1 MLYNCNV
8 MVDLQKASLTTNG
21 NQVNL
26 TMPIS
31 KVDKEKRI
39 VSGFATL
46 DNIDRQGDRVT
57 AEASRKAFE
66 NFRGNVRLMHQPIPA
81 GKVVN
86 FRTEPFFDTANNK
99 QYSGVYVDAY
109 ISKGASD
116 IWEMVL
122 DGTLTG
128 FSIGGSVKDSENVL
142 DQVSQKTVRIIKDY
156 DLVELSLV
164 DSPANQ
170 LANIFS
176 IQKTLDGNPVAD
188 GIFNKSNIQ
197 NVFWCETDEL
207 AYVDE
212 NESHNCANCGDQLNS
227 IGWVDENTQEDV
239 TKAVFAM
246 IQKSQDAVTN
256 EDTTNKYPEQN
267 KKFKS
272 ELTKRAVVENHPDC
286 NGGFGVVGNDGEL
299 KSCHKTRAEAE
310 AAVAAHDSQE
320 GQNHD
325 GEMHMSKKVDENER
339 GHGGKKKEM
348 HKASYS
354 VGDFVQWNSSGGVAR
369 GRVTRVVTNGTIKV
383 PNTDLSITG
392 TQDNPAVAIRIYEK
406 DGNAWKP
413 SGTTVGHRMNTLRS
427 WATKFAKSLGVTT
440 GLLPSEVVKMA
451 TDLESVAYQKNEGG
465 VEVAENTQ
473 EVIKSDEV
481 AEEVVVD
488 EVVEDVEETE
498 EAAVEETVEKSD
510 EVAEETAE
518 ETAEAVAE
526 EEVSEEV
533 EAAEASTENGEAT
546 EIAKAL
552 DDIKNFISETVSTNA
567 ATNANAVNE
576 VAVAV
581 ADVTKSLTET
591 TEEINKALADVQ
603 NALASLNARVDSVE
617 SDTAVKKSGELEN
630 APEKTT
636 IMRKS
641 QWGGRF
647 LGSAEYLN

>member
-1 MLYNCNV
+1 

-26 TMPIS
+26 MMPIS

-86 FRTEPFFDTANNK
+86 FRSEPFFSPNDNK
-99 QYSGVYVDAY
+99 MYNGVYVDAY
-109 ISKGASD
+109 ISKGAD
-116 IWEMVL
+116 NIWEMVL

-128 FSIGGSVKDSENVL
+128 FSIGGNVKDSENVL
-142 DQVSQKTVRIIKDY
+142 DPSSQKSVRIIKDY

-164 DSPANQ
+164 DSPANH

-176 IQKTLDGNPVAD
+176 IQKTDTGNVAD

-212 NESHNCANCGDQLNS
+212 NESHACANCGDNLAS
-227 IGWVDENTQEDV
+227 IGWIDEKSQEDV

-246 IQKSQDAVTN
+246 IQKSQNAVTN
-256 EDTTNKYPEQN
+256 EDTINSNPDQN

-272 ELTKRAVVENHPDC
+272 ELTKAWSIVSDHPDC
-286 NGGFGVVGNDGEL
+286 QGYAVVGDSGTVHG
-299 KSCHKTRAEAE
+299 CFKTEAE
-310 AAVAAHDSQE
+310 AQAAINAHNSDHNDNNDEDHS
-320 GQNHD
+320 D
-325 GEMHMSKKVDENER
+325 DMHMSKV
-339 GHGGKKKEM
+339 
-348 HKASYS
+348 SYS

-383 PNTDLSITG
+383 PNSDVTITG
-392 TQDNPAVAIRIYEK
+392 TEQEPAVAIRVYVK
-406 DGNAWKP
+406 DGNSWKP
-413 SGTTVGHRMNTLRS
+413 SGTTVGHKMTTLRS
-427 WATKFAKSLGVTT
+427 WAARVAKSLGVQT
-440 GLLPSEVVKMA
+440 GLLPSEVVKKA
-451 TDLESVAYQKNEGG
+451 IEIESVANQKNEGG

-526 EEVSEEV
+526 EEVSEDV

-567 ATNANAVNE
+567 ATNASAVNE